1 MDLKDILSISGYGGL
16 FRFVSQGRNGVIV
29 ENLIDKKRMNAN
41 SALRISGLEDIAVF
55 TDEKEV
61 SLKEVF
67 RIIFRKENG
76 GATIDSKSSNE
87 KLKQYFEEIL
97 PNYDKEKVYISDI
110 KKIFSWYT
118 ILVGEKLIDL
128 EEDKEE
134 VAGETKVEEV
144 PAEEVK
150 KEKAPKEKPA
160 LKEKDTKKKAK

>member
-29 ENLIDKKRMNAN
+29 ESLIDKKRMNAN

-67 RIIFRKENG
+67 RLIFRKENG

-118 ILVGEKLIDL
+118 ILLGEKLIDL

-134 VAGETKVEEV
+134 VADEAKVGEVS
-144 PAEEVK
+144 AEEVK

-160 LKEKDTKKKAK
+160 SKEKNTKKKAK